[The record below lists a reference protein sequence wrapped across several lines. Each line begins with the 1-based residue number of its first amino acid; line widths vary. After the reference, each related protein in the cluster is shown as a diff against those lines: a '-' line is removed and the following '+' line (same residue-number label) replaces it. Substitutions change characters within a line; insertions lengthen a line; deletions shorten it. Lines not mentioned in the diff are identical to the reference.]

1 MKYFIATILVF
12 QSVLLFAQ
20 SEMVLS
26 TYLRKHAVEVKE
38 SDVRGQISYF
48 LDDRFRKQDVFW
60 HTGVLK
66 TTDGDY
72 KVDALKFN
80 TINNSVYTQYEGKTY
95 RLNTSRVQGF
105 EIKIDDEIRK
115 FERGYSVAQ
124 VLIVGATYDIEHLE
138 FYHYLS
144 QAPEIDGL
152 NIVETRSLVKGENRK
167 AFVSF
172 GQATIEDVN
181 GIQQYLVDH
190 QNIWGVQIE
199 ANKVQE
205 VSDKTFFEILVVN
218 ENSKLLKHNYKKIS
232 KQESVSLVKVEQT
245 HVFDQNTYY
254 FSNKVNQLQ
263 EVYFT
268 QQSIRRGMTFIGIDR
283 EKIPL
288 VKREKKLVLFFDELD

>member
-1 MKYFIATILVF
+1 MKYFVATILVF

-20 SEMVLS
+20 SEMELS
-26 TYLRKHAVEVKE
+26 NYLRKNAVEVKE

-48 LDDRFRKQDVFW
+48 LDDSFRKQDVFW

-72 KVDALKFN
+72 KVGALKFN

-105 EIKIDDEIRK
+105 EIKIDDEIRS
-115 FERGYSVAQ
+115 FERGYAVAQ

-144 QAPEIDGL
+144 QAPEIDDL

-199 ANKVQE
+199 ANKAQE

-254 FSNKVNQLQ
+254 FSNKANQLQ

-268 QQSIRRGMTFIGIDR
+268 QQSIRRGMAFIGIER

-288 VKREKKLVLFFDELD
+288 VKREKKLVLFFEALD

>member
-20 SEMVLS
+20 SEMELS
-26 TYLRKHAVEVKE
+26 NYLRKNAVEVNE

-48 LDDRFRKQDVFW
+48 LDDSFRKQDVFW

-72 KVDALKFN
+72 KVGALKFN

-105 EIKIDDEIRK
+105 EIKIDDEIRS
-115 FERGYSVAQ
+115 FERGYAVAQ

-144 QAPEIDGL
+144 QAPEIDDL

-254 FSNKVNQLQ
+254 FSNKADQLQ

-268 QQSIRRGMTFIGIDR
+268 QQSIRRGMAFIGIER

-288 VKREKKLVLFFDELD
+288 VKREKKLVLFFEELD